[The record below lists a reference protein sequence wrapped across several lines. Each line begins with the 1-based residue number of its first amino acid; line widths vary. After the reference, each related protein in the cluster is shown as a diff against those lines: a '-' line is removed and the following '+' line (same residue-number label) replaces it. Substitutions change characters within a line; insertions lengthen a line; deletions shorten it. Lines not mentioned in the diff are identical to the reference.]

1 MFLCCCVL
9 VFFGSSFLLLLVLV
23 VVFFPS
29 LLPLRFVFI
38 VPVLDSLAMMK
49 WDVIEAHLGYNEQG
63 ELVATNV
70 IPLLGKSKTTTT
82 KNMNDVEQ
90 GSFALL
96 DPVEETS
103 NKEQDGGKDAE
114 EENHHSGEDEEE
126 EISLGLEDG
135 SSNETPEEHG
145 KPIEAAGATLDSGET
160 KENNGGNASLMSAA
174 SSAVAAAVAALGSVD
189 SGSSGEKKKEENA
202 VPMGP
207 SAWPGFMA
215 VASEDTLTTETVQIQ
230 QYIRWLLTANDPVN
244 VLVVLLEDPK
254 GRAGVVEVGWEDGVM
269 GVVLWWCIRLFSCT
283 SSLLLLL
290 TWCC

>member
-1 MFLCCCVL
+1 VCCCGVVVLFVVGSVLGACVFVSCVL

-103 NKEQDGGKDAE
+103 NKEQNGGKDAE

-126 EISLGLEDG
+126 EISLGSEDG
-135 SSNETPEEHG
+135 SDNETSEEHG
-145 KPIEAAGATLDSGET
+145 KPIEAAGATLGSGET
-160 KENNGGNASLMSAA
+160 KENNGGGASLVSAA

-244 VLVVLLEDPK
+244 VLVVLLEDPR
-254 GRAGVVEVGWEDGVM
+254 GRVGVVVG
-269 GVVLWWCIRLFSCT
+269 
-283 SSLLLLL
+283 
-290 TWCC
+290 